1 MSDSLVGRTLFT
13 VAKVSLLIISLF
25 LFGIAWFLCSDILER
40 DNWPTTKGKVF
51 ESQTV
56 AKQGEMLGR
65 KVKYY
70 DLNIRYG
77 YIVDKIRYNK
87 TGLFLK
93 QADKRLELSYFK
105 QKEQEFKKGDVVKV
119 HYNPQNPKQAYLVP
133 EIASGMRSF
142 YDTTQKMLIL
152 SIFLF
157 LISPFISMF
166 RDKKYIEKNTFEQGL
181 IVPDSAKVIP
191 AHKRGK

>member
-25 LFGIAWFLCSDILER
+25 LFSIAWFLCSDMLAR

-51 ESQTV
+51 ESQAV

-77 YIVDKIRYNK
+77 YIVDKVRYNK
-87 TGLFLK
+87 IGLFFK
-93 QADKRLELSYFK
+93 QADKNLELSYFK
-105 QKEQEFKKGDVVKV
+105 EKEQEFKKGDIVKV

-157 LISPFISMF
+157 LISPFINMF

-191 AHKRGK
+191 AHKRGR

>member
-25 LFGIAWFLCSDILER
+25 LFGIAWFLCSDMLAR

-77 YIVDKIRYNK
+77 YIVDKVRYNK

-93 QADKRLELSYFK
+93 QADNNKSKR
-105 QKEQEFKKGDVVKV
+105 
-119 HYNPQNPKQAYLVP
+119 
-133 EIASGMRSF
+133 
-142 YDTTQKMLIL
+142 
-152 SIFLF
+152 
-157 LISPFISMF
+157 
-166 RDKKYIEKNTFEQGL
+166 
-181 IVPDSAKVIP
+181 
-191 AHKRGK
+191 